1 MIRKTVTMMIDAKSF
16 MEFFEKEYGV
26 TFVDGKTGRKAL
38 DVVAENVKSR
48 DNPFDDPAYKS
59 DYDRFL
65 EEGDGG

>member
-1 MIRKTVTMMIDAKSF
+1 MMIDAKSF

-38 DVVAENVKSR
+38 DVVAEKAKSR
-48 DNPFDDPAYKS
+48 NNPYSNPAYKS

-65 EEGDGG
+65 EESENAMVE